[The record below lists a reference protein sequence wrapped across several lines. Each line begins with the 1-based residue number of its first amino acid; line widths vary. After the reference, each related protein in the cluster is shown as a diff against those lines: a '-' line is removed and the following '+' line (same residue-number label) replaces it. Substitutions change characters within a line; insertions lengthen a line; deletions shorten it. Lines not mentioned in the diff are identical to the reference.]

1 MVLIKLLEKLAFT
14 TQAVLPGRFQWSY
27 LQNQQIQAMRQT
39 NSYEEKIILNQ
50 QSRAEWKSKF
60 KQTSKVHVLA
70 SRPRELCSALT
81 LTLVE
86 EPLRVCI
93 PSILLKR
100 KGPSQSKGGLVSPS
114 HLISSQPWYTVLLSM
129 SVQHPVLIF
138 NQRSCCKVPKGRY
151 THYKKPTT
159 CN

>member
-14 TQAVLPGRFQWSY
+14 TQVVLARRFQWSY

-39 NSYEEKIILNQ
+39 NSYHEKVILNQ

-60 KQTSKVHVLA
+60 KKTSKVHVLA
-70 SRPRELCSALT
+70 SRPRELCSGLT

-86 EPLRVCI
+86 EPLMVCV

-100 KGPSQSKGGLVSPS
+100 KGPSQSKRWPVSAS
-114 HLISSQPWYTVLLSM
+114 HLISSQPWYTILLSI

-138 NQRSCCKVPKGRY
+138 NQRSCYTVPKGRY
-151 THYKKPTT
+151 THYKKPTN

>member
-1 MVLIKLLEKLAFT
+1 MVLIKLLENLAFT
-14 TQAVLPGRFQWSY
+14 TQAVLPRRFQWSY

-70 SRPRELCSALT
+70 SRPRELCSGHPSAH
-81 LTLVE
+81 VE
-86 EPLRVCI
+86 EPLEACV
-93 PSILLKR
+93 PSIWLNR
-100 KGPSQSKGGLVSPS
+100 KGPSQSKEEPVSAS
-114 HLISSQPWYTVLLSM
+114 HLISSQSWYTILLSI

-138 NQRSCCKVPKGRY
+138 NQRSCYTVPKGRY
-151 THYKKPTT
+151 THYKKPTN